1 MKPDGAFMA
10 NCRNLDVAAIVSD
23 DEKREQATG
32 VREINCV
39 EGRSGLKE
47 NRPLREGDL
56 FQIPIERRESFGGQR
71 RKQAVVPVA
80 VFGAIDQLSL
90 LTLPKGTT
98 QSGRS
103 SRLGESVGLPPLL
116 LRDRSRHEGNGV
128 IAKPDHVALAAL
140 GEVDDVQ
147 GEGFASGDRVAR
159 GRQRA
164 IGDQ

>member
-10 NCRNLDVAAIVSD
+10 NCRNLDVAAILGD
-23 DEKREQATG
+23 DEKREEATG

-56 FQIPIERRESFGGQR
+56 FQIPIERRKSLGGQC

-90 LTLPKGTT
+90 LTCPKGTT

-128 IAKPDHVALAAL
+128 ITEPVHVSLAAL

-147 GEGFASGDRVAR
+147 GQSFASGVCIAR
-159 GRQRA
+159 GHQRA